1 MREAMWEYLIPSL
14 SEKEDLWDK
23 CIFVFDANVLLN
35 LYRYTSNT
43 RDALL
48 AAFDD
53 LKDRI
58 WLPHQVVYEF
68 AKNRFEV
75 IFETVE
81 KYKKLETLE
90 HDFLSQYKTE
100 LRIKDTDQSIVQ
112 LQQSIDSWISEQKRK
127 NLLVTNASDDKILE
141 KLLTIFSGKVGIAFS
156 KEEMDKLSKEGK
168 ERYEKQIPPGFC
180 DSKKEK
186 DALENNVYG
195 DLVVWKQIL
204 DYSSSGHYDI
214 IFVTHDQKKDW
225 WLISK
230 GRTVG
235 PRIELRKEFAQVTNQ
250 SFYMYSMENFIE
262 HYSKN
267 KGQTADRN
275 VLDEVIQIDNVSKRN
290 KKAKKLSSPNDNA
303 LRIEQNIFSIQGQI
317 ARRQRTVEGL
327 RYKYKD
333 RPMPPNVFTQ
343 IYNTENKIAQL
354 QHQLSVKR
362 AELLSAHNFNQ
373 GSN

>member
-1 MREAMWEYLIPSL
+1 MRDAMWEYLIPSL
-14 SEKEDLWDK
+14 SEKEDLWEK

-141 KLLTIFSGKVGIAFS
+141 KLLTIFSGKVGTAFS
-156 KEEMDKLSKEGK
+156 KEEMDKVSKEGK

-186 DALENNVYG
+186 DASENNAYG

-290 KKAKKLSSPNDNA
+290 KKAKKPSSLNDNA

-317 ARRQRTVEGL
+317 ARRQRTVEHL

-333 RPMPPNVFTQ
+333 RSMPPNVITQ

-354 QHQLSVKR
+354 QHQLSIKR